1 MSSPQPLLSQ
11 SSSADFWQKSHHNSH
26 SSSSFR
32 NAPPSHGEKAATNG
46 ELADAYWSPS
56 SNPFYGG
63 GGGGKGNGGGPPLP
77 AASSPSM
84 KQRFPLQLPPQQA
97 NSSQNLPRARLREER
112 YVAPPPT
119 ANGTASNGNSIGYKL
134 ANQRI
139 GAPPMM
145 MNVNEQRSPYTNGH
159 AQQHQLQQR
168 HLQQMQQQPG
178 VWTVEAERL
187 AREARRQQPVMQQT
201 KVLQMQQP
209 PPPAAIVKYG
219 DKSGGGGSPPRGTN
233 GRKPQ
238 RWGRIMQ
245 TLCCCIALNR
255 ENGEKLPPINASPT
269 ISDKPK
275 IQKPT
280 SNGTVAPSASP
291 ITQITQKGEGKTGL
305 NGATAYQQAEITL
318 SPGSYKKRFRVLMP

>member
-219 DKSGGGGSPPRGTN
+219 KE
-233 GRKPQ
+233 
-238 RWGRIMQ
+238 
-245 TLCCCIALNR
+245 R
-255 ENGEKLPPINASPT
+255 E
-269 ISDKPK
+269 
-275 IQKPT
+275 
-280 SNGTVAPSASP
+280 
-291 ITQITQKGEGKTGL
+291 
-305 NGATAYQQAEITL
+305 
-318 SPGSYKKRFRVLMP
+318 